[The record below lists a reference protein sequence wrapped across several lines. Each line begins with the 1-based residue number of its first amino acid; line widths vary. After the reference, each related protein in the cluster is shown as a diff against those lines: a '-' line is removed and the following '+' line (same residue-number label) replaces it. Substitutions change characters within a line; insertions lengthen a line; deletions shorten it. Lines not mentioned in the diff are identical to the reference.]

1 MFPEATHFT
10 AVCVGTGEFEAW
22 FDDVRVT
29 AVE

>member
-1 MFPEATHFT
+1 VFALTLIDKP
-10 AVCVGTGEFEAW
+10 GTDVT